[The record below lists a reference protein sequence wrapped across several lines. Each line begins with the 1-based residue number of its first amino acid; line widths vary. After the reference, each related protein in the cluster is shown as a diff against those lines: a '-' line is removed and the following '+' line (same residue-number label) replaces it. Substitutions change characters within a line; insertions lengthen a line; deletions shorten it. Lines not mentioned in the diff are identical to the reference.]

1 VRLMQGEGEDV
12 PAVVIVG
19 QIWREWKGERRSSSM
34 AVWRTV

>member
-19 QIWREWKGERRSSSM
+19 EMWRELEELEQYE
-34 AVWRTV
+34 RTV